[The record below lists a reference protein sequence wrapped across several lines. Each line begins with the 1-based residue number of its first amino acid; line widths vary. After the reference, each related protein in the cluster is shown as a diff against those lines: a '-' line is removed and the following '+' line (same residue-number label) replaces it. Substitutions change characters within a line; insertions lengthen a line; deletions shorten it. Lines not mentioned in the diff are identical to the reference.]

1 MQTELEQHEAKM
13 KKYGLVRVPSL
24 PPDPERERT
33 RLRKVAILGM
43 NTYRK
48 RLPKESPDEYKPVVD
63 WEAEIAKAMHEKMTA
78 PLGIGEW
85 FHDEPCGVPDGGKAG
100 LTQAFEFLGVEAR
113 YNTRSS
119 RAEIR
124 HESFADGWR
133 TMHDRLAAEIRE
145 VLSKR
150 FEYEK
155 REGVKT
161 PLKFGRDAWAD
172 TFNAYLFG
180 REVDPFAEWLDAL
193 PRWDRVDRLGGWLEQ
208 VFTIDDPNGLV
219 AWTSRFILLGAVTR
233 AYKPGA
239 KLDEMPVLI
248 GRGGIGKSTALR
260 YILPPEMPRLF
271 SDGLH
276 LAGTPQE
283 RAEAL
288 QGRVIVE
295 ASELAGVS
303 RADLA
308 SLKAFLSRTD
318 DGAVRLA
325 FRRDPELMLRRA
337 IIVGTSDVESPLPND
352 RNLRRW
358 APIYLQGGNPAKLR
372 EYLDANRVQ
381 LWAQAVHVY
390 KDGAEARLP
399 DALVKEQF
407 TATSRARSRDV
418 VIEDAVD
425 LWTANQTQGFTMAE
439 CAEGIGLTDVS
450 KGSRLH
456 MRDQHRLGAALDG
469 LGYTRKRETV
479 DGVRK
484 WLWNK

>member
-13 KKYGLVRVPSL
+13 KEYGLTRVPSL

-43 NTYRK
+43 NIYRK
-48 RLPKESPDEYKPVVD
+48 RLPKESRDEYKPVVD
-63 WEAEIAKAMHEKMTA
+63 WEAEIAKVMHEKFTA

-85 FHDEPCGVPDGGKAG
+85 NHDEPCTVPDCRKEG
-100 LTQAFEFLGVEAR
+100 LTRALELLGVEAR

-124 HESFADGWR
+124 HDSFPEGWR
-133 TMHDRLAAEIRE
+133 TMHDRLAAELRE
-145 VLSKR
+145 VLTARFIYVKKVRERPISAADSKLLDDAEALKELTQEERAALSGRISSKNR
-150 FEYEK
+150 FKEE
-155 REGVKT
+155 T
-161 PLKFGRDAWAD
+161 APLTYGRDAWAD
-172 TFNAYLFG
+172 TLNAYLFD
-180 REVDPFAEWLDAL
+180 RETDPFAEWLDAL
-193 PRWDRVDRLGGWLEQ
+193 PRWDRVDRLGGWLEE
-208 VFTIDDPNGLV
+208 VFTIDNPNGLV
-219 AWTSRFILLGAVTR
+219 EWTSRFILLGAVTR
-233 AYKPGA
+233 AYEPGA
-239 KLDEMPVLI
+239 KLDEMPVLV

-260 YILPPEMPRLF
+260 YILPPDMPGLF

-325 FRRDPELMLRRA
+325 YRRDPELMLRRC

-358 APIYLQGGNPAKLR
+358 VPIYLA
-372 EYLDANRVQ
+372 
-381 LWAQAVHVY
+381 
-390 KDGAEARLP
+390 ARP
-399 DALVKEQF
+399 RNTV
-407 TATSRARSRDV
+407 
-418 VIEDAVD
+418 
-425 LWTANQTQGFTMAE
+425 GE
-439 CAEGIGLTDVS
+439 C
-450 KGSRLH
+450 
-456 MRDQHRLGAALDG
+456 LG
-469 LGYTRKRETV
+469 V
-479 DGVRK
+479 
-484 WLWNK
+484 